1 MNPDLKFDN
10 EPVSRYIPFDEAA
23 FEKFFIQHF
32 CSLCYYC
39 QVKFGFDIDLA
50 KETVHTGFIK
60 LWETRQSLSG
70 DLSVKAYLYKIISNN
85 CLDVLRHNKVKQKYT
100 KYVLEL
106 NAESFVPDH
115 SNNPDFK
122 CLAADINKAISE
134 LPEQMRKVFELSR
147 YEGLKYAEIS
157 AQLHISVKT
166 VETQMSRALI
176 KLRVKLSAYLPL
188 HCLMFLFN
196 F

>member
-1 MNPDLKFDN
+1 MNADLKFDS
-10 EPVSRYIPFDEAA
+10 EPLSRYIPFDEAA
-23 FEKFFIQHF
+23 FEKFFKQHF
-32 CSLCYYC
+32 SSLCYYC
-39 QVKFGFDIDLA
+39 QIKFGFDVNLA

-85 CLDVLRHNKVKQKYT
+85 CLDVLRHNKVKQKHA

-106 NAESFVPDH
+106 NAPSIVPDH
-115 SNNPDFK
+115 FDNPDFK
-122 CLAADINKAISE
+122 CLTADINKAVSE
-134 LPEQMRKVFELSR
+134 LPEQMRKIFELSR

-157 AQLHISVKT
+157 AHLHISVKT
-166 VETQMSRALI
+166 VETQMSRALV
-176 KLRVKLSAYLPL
+176 KLRLKLSAYLPL
-188 HCLMFLFN
+188 QCLMLLFN